1 MQNAKKA
8 LQNAPSPSDEQGDEK
23 PTDASEGILE
33 AFAKDTS
40 EAGKAVAELLKNPT
54 PEAASALIERLPDLL
69 KGDME
74 TAAVLEKAMAEAFVK
89 EDM

>member
-1 MQNAKKA
+1 MGERPFGFAEKA
-8 LQNAPSPSDEQGDEK
+8 GPSPSSATGDDENAELLK
-23 PTDASEGILE
+23 
-33 AFAKDTS
+33 AFASDMS

-89 EDM
+89 EDK